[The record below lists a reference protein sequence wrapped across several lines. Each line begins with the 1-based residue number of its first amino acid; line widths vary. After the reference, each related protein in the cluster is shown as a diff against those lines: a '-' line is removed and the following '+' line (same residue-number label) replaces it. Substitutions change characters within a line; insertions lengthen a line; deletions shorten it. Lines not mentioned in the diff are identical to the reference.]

1 MVGKVPMQMPMVFV
15 QVPMQPQQQVVPMM
29 QKGREKLLA
38 ATVENFLL
46 SVCVCVNHLNRCKT
60 STFRRCFSI
69 FIFQFSLFMSVN
81 FTYNKDVQ
89 QGDVAY
95 NQGPRPTKLP
105 DCMGYRA

>member
-46 SVCVCVNHLNRCKT
+46 SAYT
-60 STFRRCFSI
+60 I
-69 FIFQFSLFMSVN
+69 
-81 FTYNKDVQ
+81 FTYI
-89 QGDVAY
+89 
-95 NQGPRPTKLP
+95 
-105 DCMGYRA
+105 CI